1 MREIGVPRWAA
12 MTVAA
17 LLVIALVVV
26 VFRLGNQAS
35 AGVALDDPV
44 VWVEDG
50 DRGRILQING
60 STLEITAQID
70 VGASGDSIVAIPK
83 ERDVVFF
90 NRTTGA
96 VGTIG
101 AVSLAVDNED
111 VVETSTGP
119 VTGETLQI
127 KADFDGSTLAYII
140 SDERTL
146 VIEPGSSV
154 QSFIATPDGTGDTE
168 VDVQGQLLMVTSDGR
183 QVLRSG
189 EEGLETY
196 ADLPE
201 PIAGSSQRPQLV
213 RADEDMFVVDPDRRT
228 VNQIDDEGQL
238 LSPTCVSGSLSDVQV
253 GGTHL
258 TNPSGTQ
265 RVLVHDAAVGV
276 LSVSEPNR
284 SDCYSI
290 EIRGGGDIY
299 GAPVAVDST
308 AYLPNYSTGQIDI
321 VDLDERVLLRTETF
335 STVRNRPFELEVFDN
350 AVWANEPNGLQAS
363 IVTRD
368 GLERLNKVSRFVPTD
383 GDAEPGENGENPFIA
398 GGDDS
403 DAEER
408 TFGDT
413 GDQVAGDGEGGAAG
427 GGDGVTGG
435 EEDGTFEGTGL
446 DDVED
451 IPPVVA
457 GVEAVELP
465 PDELAANFEFSAD
478 TVSVGE
484 TVRFTDTSAGNPAQW
499 NWTFGDGSTGNGPEV
514 VKAWDTEGTMVVEL
528 FVTNAAGE
536 SSRASAEITVVAADT
551 LRRPD
556 AQFTFD
562 TGTAEVG
569 QTITFTNQSTGEADS
584 LIWDFGDGT
593 QETGDVV
600 EHTYT
605 TPGTFIVTLTAS
617 NAAGSDVREG
627 QVTII
632 DAALPPEA
640 VIATGQRAITT
651 GTVLRLTS
659 ESTNSPTS
667 TVWDFGDGTTD
678 SGVEVRKSWD
688 TPGTYRVR
696 LTVEN
701 SAGESETFTDVV
713 VSEPV
718 VRPVARF
725 DQSSLQTVVGEPIT
739 FGDISLNNPTRLL
752 WEFGDGT
759 TATEANVTKTWDEPG
774 TYNVTLTASNEQGPD
789 TVAKT
794 VTVLPPPPDPPV
806 AAFRVSSA
814 TVPVNT
820 VVRFTDQSTNDP
832 AEWSWDF
839 DDGSTSTATSPPHAF
854 SEPGTYEVTL
864 TVTNVSGSDSATQ
877 TIVVIDPPTASFT
890 RSIDELEVDF
900 ADASLNDPTDWNWD
914 FGDGTSSTV
923 QNPSKTYA
931 APGTYTVTLIV
942 ANDAGASAPFTS
954 TVTVAESP
962 VASFVAAEA
971 GLSIG
976 FTDTSTNAPTAW
988 SWDFGDGT
996 TSTSQSPSHTYAA
1009 AGTYT
1014 VSLTVSN
1021 AAGSD
1026 VEEQT
1031 FTVDVAPPVAA
1042 FTCTAEGGGV
1052 SCDGSISSSADT
1064 YAWTAPDAI
1073 FSAGTDTATP
1083 AFTFPSTGAYDIT
1096 LTVTNTSAVSD
1107 SDTQTISVVVPE
1119 PPDITNLVVVSNVDG
1134 VVELQAT
1141 ATNSPTSWT
1150 WTPGGGTITSG
1161 SNTGNPTISFNL
1173 DGDKTIRVIAS
1184 NAEGDSA
1191 EEVIVVTVDIE
1202 DPPTVTGFTEGTETG
1217 GSVELTPTVT
1227 NNPTSYSWSVAE
1239 PGGSFDNASSATP
1252 VFTGTSNGD
1261 YTVTVVVTN
1270 GAGSDSFTGTVNI
1283 STAATAPT
1291 VSTIT
1296 TTNAGPGAI
1305 TLGSNAAGSP
1315 ITYAWSGDAA
1325 GSGPTTTL
1333 NVVEGQTYTV
1343 TLTVSNGAGSDS
1355 ATLVINTTLD
1365 ANFTWVQDGVTTSAN
1380 FTNTSTNSNPITYAW
1395 DFANGGGSS
1404 SAQNPSHDFLGTG
1417 SFDVELTITDSV
1429 TGLSDTSLQTITIA

>member
-1 MREIGVPRWAA
+1 
-12 MTVAA
+12 MTAAA

-26 VFRLGNQAS
+26 IFRLGNQAS
-35 AGVALDDPV
+35 AGVTLDDPV

-60 STLEITAQID
+60 STLEITAQVE
-70 VGASGDSIVAIPK
+70 VGEPGDSIVAIPK

-101 AVSLAVDNED
+101 AVSLSIDNED
-111 VVETSTGP
+111 VVETSSGP
-119 VTGETLQI
+119 VTGDDLEI
-127 KADFDGSTLAYII
+127 KADFDASTLAYII

-146 VIEPGSSV
+146 VIEPGSDV
-154 QSFIATPDGTGDTE
+154 QSFIGTPDGTGDTE
-168 VDVQGQLLMVTSDGR
+168 VAADGRLLMVTADGR

-189 EEGLETY
+189 EGGLETY
-196 ADLPE
+196 VDLPE
-201 PIAGSSQRPQLV
+201 PIAGSSQRPQVV
-213 RADEDMFVVDPDRRT
+213 RADAAMFVVDADRRT
-228 VNQIDDEGQL
+228 VNEIDEEGELQT
-238 LSPTCVSGSLSDVQV
+238 PTCVSGSLADVQV

-258 TNPSGTQ
+258 TSPSGVV
-265 RVLVHDAAVGV
+265 RVLAHDAAAGI
-276 LSVSEPNR
+276 LSVSEPGR

-290 EIRGGGDIY
+290 EIDSSGDDY
-299 GAPVAVDST
+299 GPPVAVDTT
-308 AYLPNYSTGQIDI
+308 AYLPNYSEGTIDI
-321 VDLDERVLLRTETF
+321 VDLDERVLIESVGF
-335 STVRNRPFELEVFDN
+335 STVRGRAFELEVFDN
-350 AVWANEPNGLQAS
+350 AVWANEPSGLRAA
-363 IVTRD
+363 IVNREGISQLVKVRQFAQTPGD
-368 GLERLNKVSRFVPTD
+368 GEITTD
-383 GDAEPGENGENPFIA
+383 GENSLVVGEDG
-398 GGDDS
+398 

-408 TFGDT
+408 TFGDS
-413 GDQVAGDGEGGAAG
+413 GEQVAGEGEGEAAG
-427 GGDGVTGG
+427 GSDGVAGG
-435 EEDGTFEGTGL
+435 PDDEATFEGTGL
-446 DDVED
+446 DQPED
-451 IPPVVA
+451 LPPVIE

-465 PDELAANFEFSAD
+465 ADELAANFEFSAD

-484 TVRFTDTSAGNPAQW
+484 TVRFTDTSSGEPTQW
-499 NWTFGDGSTGNGPEV
+499 NWTFGDGSTGSGPEV
-514 VKAWDTEGTMVVEL
+514 VKAWDTEGTKIVEL
-528 FVTNAAGE
+528 IVTDAAGD
-536 SSRASAEITVVAADT
+536 SSRTSAEITVVAADV

-569 QTITFTNQSTGEADS
+569 ETITFTNQSTGEADS
-584 LIWDFGDGT
+584 LIWDFGDGS
-593 QETGDVV
+593 QATGDVV
-600 EHTYT
+600 EHAFS
-605 TPGTFIVTLTAS
+605 TPGTFTVTLTAS

-627 QVTII
+627 QVTIV
-632 DAALPPEA
+632 DAVLPPEA

-667 TVWDFGDGTTD
+667 TVWDFGDGTGD

-701 SAGESETFTDVV
+701 SAGASEIFTDVV

-725 DQSSLQTVVGEPIT
+725 DQSSLETIVGQPIT

-759 TATEANVTKTWDEPG
+759 TATEANVTKTWDTPG

-794 VTVLPPPPDPPV
+794 VTVLPPPPDPPI

-832 AEWSWDF
+832 SEWNWDF
-839 DDGSTSTATSPPHAF
+839 GDGSSSSAESPPHAF

-864 TVTNVSGSDSATQ
+864 TVTNVSGSDTATQ

-890 RSIDELEVDF
+890 RSINELEVDF
-900 ADASLNDPTDWNWD
+900 VDTSLNDPTEWDWD
-914 FGDGTSSTV
+914 FGDGTSSSV
-923 QNPSKTYA
+923 QNPSKTYTT
-931 APGTYTVTLIV
+931 PGTYTVTLIV
-942 ANDAGASAPFTS
+942 SNDAGSSAPFTG

-962 VASFVAAEA
+962 VAGFVAAES

-976 FTDTSTNAPTAW
+976 FTDTSINAPTAW
-988 SWDFGDGT
+988 TWDFGDGT

-1009 AGTYT
+1009 PGTYT

-1052 SCDGSISSSADT
+1052 SCDGSISSGADT
-1064 YAWTAPDAI
+1064 YSWSAPDAI

-1083 AFTFPSTGAYDIT
+1083 AFTFPSTGAYDVT
-1096 LTVTNTSAVSD
+1096 LTVANTSAVTD
-1107 SDTQTISVVVPE
+1107 SDTQTVNVVVPE
-1119 PPDITNLVVVSNVDG
+1119 PPEITNLVVVSNVDG

-1184 NAEGDSA
+1184 NAEGDSPQ
-1191 EEVIVVTVDIE
+1191 ETIIVNVDVE
-1202 DPPTVTGFTEGTETG
+1202 DPPTVSAINEGTESG
-1217 GSVELTPTVT
+1217 GSVPLSATVT
-1227 NNPTSYSWSVAE
+1227 NSPTTYAWSVAE
-1239 PGGSFDNASSATP
+1239 AGGSFDNTGSATP
-1252 VFTGTSNGD
+1252 TFTGASNGD
-1261 YTVTVVVTN
+1261 YTVTVVVSN
-1270 GAGSDSFTGTVNI
+1270 GAGSDSFTDTINI
-1283 STAATAPT
+1283 STAVTAPT

-1296 TTNAGPGAI
+1296 ATNGGAGI
-1305 TLGSNAAGSP
+1305 INLGSDAAGTP
-1315 ITYAWSGDAA
+1315 ITHAWSG
-1325 GSGPTTTL
+1325 GPTPTDNATPTL
-1333 NVVEGQTYTV
+1333 SVVANTV
-1343 TLTVSNGAGSDS
+1343 YNLSLTVSNGAGSDT
-1355 ATLVINTTLD
+1355 ANRTIDTTVA
-1365 ANFTWVQDGVTTSAN
+1365 ANFTSGQVGVTTEVA
-1380 FTNTSTNSNPITYAW
+1380 FTDASTNANGLTYSW
-1395 DFANGGGSS
+1395 DFNGGAGSS
-1404 SAQNPSHDFLGTG
+1404 SAANPTFDFGATGT
-1417 SFDVELTITDSV
+1417 FNVMLTITDNL
-1429 TGLSDTSLQTITIA
+1429 TGLSNSITLPVTVM